1 MKKIWIFV
9 GLSGALG
16 VVVGAMSAHLLAD
29 ILSVKELARVQ
40 TAATYQLYHTI
51 TLVALCAFYLFKPSS
66 ILKLSCILFV
76 WGIVLFSGSLYLYT
90 ASYYQP
96 LVFLTPI
103 GGLLFII
110 GWLNLVRLAFNK
122 FH

>member
-1 MKKIWIFV
+1 MKKMWIFV
-9 GLSGALG
+9 SLSGALA
-16 VVVGAMSAHLLAD
+16 VVTGAMSAHLLAD
-29 ILSVKELARVQ
+29 MLSAKELARVQ

-51 TLVALCAFYLFKPSS
+51 TLAALCAFYQSKPSF
-66 ILKLSCILFV
+66 IIKFSCILFA
-76 WGIVLFSGSLYLYT
+76 WGVVLFSGSLYLYT

-110 GWLNLVRLAFNK
+110 GWLNLARLAINRS
-122 FH
+122 H